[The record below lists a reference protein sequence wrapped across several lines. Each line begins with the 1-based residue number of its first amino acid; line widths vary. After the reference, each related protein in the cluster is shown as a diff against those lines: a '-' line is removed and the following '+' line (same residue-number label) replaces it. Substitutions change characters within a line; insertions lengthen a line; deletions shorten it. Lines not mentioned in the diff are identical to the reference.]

1 MGPSPKKEAAPSL
14 ERDAMAI
21 ADDNERTRA
30 LRRRHVRKLSESR
43 RLTGQAG
50 DIMQAARK
58 LYETRGVA
66 ATTVKDIAAEAGIT
80 RELVYYYFANK
91 KAITEAVLDDYIEDL
106 VESAIVWN
114 ESREFGDTAGSLRKC
129 IATMR
134 RSLYGADGS
143 PRPMVRVL
151 EELGVRDQF
160 GIRAVRETVDCIDA
174 HIVTEYAEYHK
185 VEIEYVYETFCML
198 VFGLVGLMKLNP
210 QVSDETL
217 MKLTEQTLRLDMK
230 PLSRSEEHEDG
241 GQRGR

>member
-1 MGPSPKKEAAPSL
+1 ML
-14 ERDAMAI
+14 ERDAMATV
-21 ADDNERTRA
+21 DDNERINA
-30 LRRRHVRKLSESR
+30 RRRRRARKLSESR

-50 DIMQAARK
+50 DIMQAART
-58 LYETRGVA
+58 LYEAQGVA

-80 RELVYYYFANK
+80 RELVYYYFVNK
-91 KAITEAVLDDYIEDL
+91 KAITEAVIDDYIEDL

-129 IATMR
+129 IETMR
-134 RSLYGADGS
+134 RSLYGVDGS

-151 EELGVRDQF
+151 EELGIRDQF

-198 VFGLVGLMKLNP
+198 VFGLVGLMKLKP
-210 QVSDETL
+210 DVSDETL

-230 PLSRSEEHEDG
+230 PLQKEACSPETPSEESA
-241 GQRGR
+241 

>member
-1 MGPSPKKEAAPSL
+1 
-14 ERDAMAI
+14 MAI
-21 ADDNERTRA
+21 ADDNERLRA
-30 LRRRHVRKLSESR
+30 LRRSRARKLSESR

-58 LYETRGVA
+58 LYETKGVA

-134 RSLYGADGS
+134 RSLYGVDGT
-143 PRPMVRVL
+143 PRPATRVL
-151 EELGVRDQF
+151 DELGIRDEF
-160 GIRAVRETVDCIDA
+160 GVRAVRETVDCIDA
-174 HIVTEYAEYHK
+174 HIITEYAKYHE

-198 VFGLVGLMKLNP
+198 MFGLVGLMKLNP
-210 QVSDETL
+210 TVSDETL

-230 PLSRSEEHEDG
+230 PLRKDETNEDDA
-241 GQRGR
+241 QRGR